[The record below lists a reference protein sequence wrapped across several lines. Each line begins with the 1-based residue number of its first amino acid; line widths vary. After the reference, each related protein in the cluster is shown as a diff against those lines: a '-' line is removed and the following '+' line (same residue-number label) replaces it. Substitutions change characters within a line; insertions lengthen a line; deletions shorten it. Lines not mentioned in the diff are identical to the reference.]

1 MNQWLE
7 NAIKLIGVSTFLAV
21 GTANADGY
29 WMATDGSPLRTA
41 DGSCIKSSAWT
52 STPPVAGCDPISKP
66 VRISKPARI
75 VLLPDPN
82 GKVGA
87 VLVKNPSG
95 EQTLN
100 EAYAGLQAPVGSALQ
115 RSSESEASVKA
126 RYGQVLDARPPRPV
140 TFVVRFENGSATQLT
155 AESLEVVAQLKTA
168 LAKWPAPQL
177 AIVGHTDR
185 VGNAQ
190 SNDALSLKRAQT
202 VSQQLIRLGIPSS
215 SLETAGRGEQEPL
228 VATEDGV
235 ANAANRRVE
244 ITLR

>member
-7 NAIKLIGVSTFLAV
+7 NAIKLIGVSTFLAA

-29 WMATDGSPLRTA
+29 WMATNGSPVRTA
-41 DGSCIKSSAWT
+41 DGSCIKSSAWAPA
-52 STPPVAGCDPISKP
+52 PPVVGCD
-66 VRISKPARI
+66 RISKPARI
-75 VLLPDPN
+75 VLLPDLN
-82 GKVGA
+82 GKAGA
-87 VLVKNPSG
+87 VLVRNPSG

-100 EAYAGLQAPVGSALQ
+100 EAYAGLQASAGSALQ
-115 RSSESEASVKA
+115 RSTESEASVKA
-126 RYGQVLDARPPRPV
+126 RYGQVLDAQSPRPV
-140 TFVVRFENGSATQLT
+140 TFVVRFETGSATKLT

-177 AIVGHTDR
+177 TVVGHTDR

-202 VSQQLIRLGIPSS
+202 VGQQLIDLGISAS
-215 SLETAGRGEQEPL
+215 SLDTAGRGEREPL

>member
-7 NAIKLIGVSTFLAV
+7 NAIKLIGVSTFLAA

-29 WMATDGSPLRTA
+29 WMATNGSPVRTA
-41 DGSCIKSSAWT
+41 DGSCIKSSAWA
-52 STPPVAGCDPISKP
+52 SAPPVVGCD
-66 VRISKPARI
+66 RISKPARI
-75 VLLPDPN
+75 VLLPDLN
-82 GKVGA
+82 GKAGA
-87 VLVKNPSG
+87 VLVRNPSG

-100 EAYAGLQAPVGSALQ
+100 EAYAGLQASAGSALQ
-115 RSSESEASVKA
+115 RSTESEASVKA
-126 RYGQVLDARPPRPV
+126 RYGQVLDAQSPRPV
-140 TFVVRFENGSATQLT
+140 TFVVRFETGSATKLT

-177 AIVGHTDR
+177 TVVGHTDR

-202 VSQQLIRLGIPSS
+202 VGQQLIDLGISAS
-215 SLETAGRGEQEPL
+215 SLDTAGRGEREPL

>member
-1 MNQWLE
+1 MNQCLH
-7 NAIKLIGVSTFLAV
+7 NAVKLICVSAFMAAGV
-21 GTANADGY
+21 ANAAGY
-29 WMATDGSPLRTA
+29 WMAADGSPLRTA

-52 STPPVAGCDPISKP
+52 PTPPVAGCD
-66 VRISKPARI
+66 RISKPARI

-82 GKVGA
+82 GKAGA

-100 EAYAGLQAPVGSALQ
+100 EAYAGLQASAGSALQ
-115 RSSESEASVKA
+115 RSTESEASVKA
-126 RYGQVLDARPPRPV
+126 RYGQVLDARSPRPV
-140 TFVVRFENGSATQLT
+140 TFVVRFETGSATKLT
-155 AESLEVVAQLKTA
+155 TESFDVLAQLKTA

-177 AIVGHTDR
+177 TVVGHTDR
-185 VGNAQ
+185 VGNAE

-202 VSQQLIRLGIPSS
+202 VGQQLIELGISAS
-215 SLETAGRGEQEPL
+215 SLETAGRGERELL